1 MVVSVEGA
9 GGARVPWLW
18 AGTEG
23 HREVESEVDGVAD
36 LLGGA
41 SRQLEQVLV
50 VREDVVEGGIALVSG
65 ILARFNQI
73 KQIFISMFSILEHQ
87 AKVELVNS
95 SWIIGQNIPDH

>member
-1 MVVSVEGA
+1 MEGTSRA
-9 GGARVPWLW
+9 GVPWLRT
-18 AGTEG
+18 GTQG
-23 HREVESEVDGVAD
+23 CGEVQSEVDSIAH

-41 SRQLEQVLV
+41 GRQLEQVLV